1 MSLTFSLPLKHQL
14 VVSFHA
20 CELTYLSICSGE
32 YGDAIDL
39 KFLKDFH
46 RRRVQLLAES
56 GADLIAFET
65 VPNKLEAQVWS
76 LWVIYLEEIF

>member
-1 MSLTFSLPLKHQL
+1 MLVKLT
-14 VVSFHA
+14 
-20 CELTYLSICSGE
+20 CLSICSGE

-39 KFLKDFH
+39 NFLKDFH
-46 RRRVQLLAES
+46 RRRVQLLADS

-76 LWVIYLEEIF
+76 LLAISFEEIF